1 MSFYDGVKIASLEAT
16 SCVNS
21 GDSSLTNNFVLCKT
35 ALQCTYN
42 IGVNN
47 DFRHLAVLEKAEAL
61 RREADKI
68 LWDYF
73 QVRKTSG
80 DPRMFLLRSSSSCSY
95 RPSRPPT
102 PRNSPYATMPR
113 IGISSG
119 LASQG

>member
-1 MSFYDGVKIASLEAT
+1 MET
-16 SCVNS
+16 

-35 ALQCTYN
+35 SLQCTYN

-80 DPRMFLLRSSSSCSY
+80 DPRMFLFRSSSFSY

-102 PRNSPYATMPR
+102 PRNSPCATMPR